1 MRLSTRVT
9 FAMPDFDRLKC
20 IQAIHR
26 AEVPGLHRFWS
37 SSIMRAARWSPCTFF
52 MRNRSQSQRLGV
64 EVRRPS
70 QAHQS
75 IARADLGYLQL
86 ARVSS
91 RHAGVDSPVRQ
102 GDLAD

>member
-37 SSIMRAARWSPCTFF
+37 SSIMRAASGALVAVHFF
-52 MRNRSQSQRLGV
+52 HA
-64 EVRRPS
+64 E
-70 QAHQS
+70 S
-75 IARADLGYLQL
+75 IAEPTPGRRSTTPIA
-86 ARVSS
+86 SS
-91 RHAGVDSPVRQ
+91 SKHRSRGFRISSAGKSLEPSR
-102 GDLAD
+102 GG